1 MTRRVLAGRCPKQV
15 ARLHFPTAL
24 PTMLARLIRRARPSW
39 VATPAV
45 VTALA
50 CGDSAAWLALMS
62 RGVSAMPFEL
72 TTPGGFFFARI
83 SGMFTAPELN
93 RLTTE
98 VEIAEA
104 LHPVALDR
112 ITDLTTVELFE
123 VSFRDIY
130 NFAVRRGAQRFTRV
144 VKSAIV
150 VCEPVQFGMARMYEA
165 LNVNPQIKLRIV
177 RSVADAKKWFTEID
191 EEDVEAKDDESKMD
205 DEGVN

>member
-1 MTRRVLAGRCPKQV
+1 
-15 ARLHFPTAL
+15 
-24 PTMLARLIRRARPSW
+24 
-39 VATPAV
+39 
-45 VTALA
+45 
-50 CGDSAAWLALMS
+50 
-62 RGVSAMPFEL
+62 MPFEL
-72 TTPGGFFFARI
+72 TTPSGFFLARI
-83 SGMFTAPELN
+83 FGVFTAPELN

-112 ITDLTTVELFE
+112 ITDLTAVEQFE

-165 LNVNPQIKLRIV
+165 LNVNPQISLRIV
-177 RSVADAKKWFTEID
+177 RSAADAEKWFTEIV
-191 EEDVEAKDDESKMD
+191 EEDPEAKDEGSTMEA
-205 DEGVN
+205 EGVN